1 MVKNDIFQGSPRV
14 EEGRPK
20 TTHKNT
26 QKTQCPQGKKRGLKN
41 EI

>member
-20 TTHKNT
+20 THTQKHTKNT
-26 QKTQCPQGKKRGLKN
+26 MPTGQKR
-41 EI
+41 ED